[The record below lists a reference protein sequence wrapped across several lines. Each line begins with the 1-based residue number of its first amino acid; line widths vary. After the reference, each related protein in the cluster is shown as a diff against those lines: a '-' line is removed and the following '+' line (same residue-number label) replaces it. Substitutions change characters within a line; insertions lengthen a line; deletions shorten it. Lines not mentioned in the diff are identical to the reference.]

1 MSLLSRVADAGMG
14 EKQPPAPCRQ
24 PPATGLPCLVV
35 SEVKSRQARRDIRLA
50 ESSRR
55 LGAGGWGLKAEGWRL
70 PPTPTLFLLLAM
82 LAPGSTVY
90 AASLIAVDADQQSAF
105 GITLASPLPAAE
117 TLTRR
122 YPAEVAVPNRQ
133 MRVVAAPQS
142 GVLESLLVAEGER
155 VEIGQVLA
163 ELRSPELVDAQSQ
176 YLESLTRLE
185 LIETELARDRTLF
198 REGVIAERR
207 LLESQSKQREL
218 TTMVEQR
225 LQLLELAGFGS
236 EDIMTL
242 ARTRR
247 LTSRLPVRAPIGGVV
262 LEQMVSTG
270 QSVATAAPLYRVA
283 ELNPLWLEIHVPV
296 ERIVGVQEGGRVL
309 LPREDTAGTIVTIGR
324 MVHGQDQGVL
334 VRAEI
339 TEGTERLRPGQFV
352 EVQLSAEAQGESWR
366 VPLES
371 VVRHAGNAYVF
382 VNRDGGFEALPVR
395 VLAEEE
401 GSAVVAGGL
410 STADR
415 LAVTGVVAVKA
426 AWLGGAE

>member
-1 MSLLSRVADAGMG
+1 MSLLSRVADAGTRQ
-14 EKQPPAPCRQ
+14 KQPPAPCRK
-24 PPATGLPCLVV
+24 PPATGLPCFVG
-35 SEVKSRQARRDIRLA
+35 SEVRSRQGHRGIRLA
-50 ESSRR
+50 ESCRR
-55 LGAGGWGLKAEGWRL
+55 QGAGGWRL
-70 PPTPTLFLLLAM
+70 PPTPTLCLLLAM
-82 LAPGSTVY
+82 LAQVSAVQ
-90 AASLIAVDADQQSAF
+90 AANLIAVDTGQQRAF
-105 GITLASPLPAAE
+105 GITLTAPLPAAE

-155 VEIGQVLA
+155 VEVGQVLA

-218 TTMVEQR
+218 TTMVEQH

-247 LTSRLPVRAPIGGVV
+247 LTSRLTVRAPIGGVV

-339 TEGTERLRPGQFV
+339 TEGAERLRPGQFV
-352 EVQLSAEAQGESWR
+352 EVQLSAAAEGESWR

-371 VVRHAGNAYVF
+371 LVRHAGNAYLF
-382 VNRDGGFEALPVR
+382 VSRDGGFEALPVR

-401 GSAVVAGGL
+401 GSAVVAGEL
-410 STADR
+410 TAADR
-415 LAVTGVVAVKA
+415 LAVTGVVAIKA

>member
-1 MSLLSRVADAGMG
+1 M
-14 EKQPPAPCRQ
+14 
-24 PPATGLPCLVV
+24 
-35 SEVKSRQARRDIRLA
+35 
-50 ESSRR
+50 
-55 LGAGGWGLKAEGWRL
+55 
-70 PPTPTLFLLLAM
+70 TPTLCVLLAL
-82 LAPGSTVY
+82 LAQGGTVS
-90 AASLIAVDADQQSAF
+90 AASLIAVDADQQRAF
-105 GITLASPLPAAE
+105 GITLTTPLPAAE

-122 YPAEVAVPNRQ
+122 YPAEVTVPNRQ

-155 VEIGQVLA
+155 VEVGQVLA

-185 LIETELARDRTLF
+185 LIESELARDRTLF
-198 REGVIAERR
+198 GEGIIAERR

-218 TTMVEQR
+218 TTLVEQR
-225 LQLLELAGFGS
+225 LQLLELAGFSS

-247 LTSRLPVRAPIGGVV
+247 LTSRLPVRAPIRGVV

-270 QSVATAAPLYRVA
+270 QSVATASPLYRVA

-296 ERIVGVQEGGRVL
+296 ERIVGLQEGGRVL
-309 LPREDTAGTIVTIGR
+309 LPREGTAGTVVTIGR
-324 MVHGQDQGVL
+324 MVHDQDQGVL

-339 TEGTERLRPGQFV
+339 SEGIERLRPGQFV
-352 EVQLSAEAQGESWR
+352 EVQLSAEAEGESWR
-366 VPLES
+366 VPTEA

-382 VNRDGGFEALPVR
+382 VSRGDGFEALPVR

-401 GSAVVAGGL
+401 GSAVVAGDL
-410 STADR
+410 TATDR
-415 LAVTGVVAVKA
+415 IAVTGVVAVKA

>member
-1 MSLLSRVADAGMG
+1 MKPSL
-14 EKQPPAPCRQ
+14 
-24 PPATGLPCLVV
+24 CL
-35 SEVKSRQARRDIRLA
+35 LA
-50 ESSRR
+50 
-55 LGAGGWGLKAEGWRL
+55 
-70 PPTPTLFLLLAM
+70 AM
-82 LAPGSTVY
+82 LAQGGTVS
-90 AASLIAVDADQQSAF
+90 AASLIAVDADQQRAF
-105 GITLASPLPAAE
+105 GISLTAPLPAAE

-122 YPAEVAVPNRQ
+122 YPAEVTVPNRQ

-155 VEIGQVLA
+155 VEVGQVLA

-176 YLESLTRLE
+176 YLESLTRLA
-185 LIETELARDRTLF
+185 LIESELARDRNLF

-218 TTMVEQR
+218 ATMVEQR
-225 LQLLELAGFGS
+225 LQLLKLAGFGS
-236 EDIMTL
+236 EDIATL

-247 LTSRLPVRAPIGGVV
+247 LTSQLPVRTPIGGVV

-270 QSVATAAPLYRVA
+270 QSVATASPLYRVA
-283 ELNPLWLEIHVPV
+283 ELNPLWLEIRVPV
-296 ERIVGVQEGGRVL
+296 ERITGLQEGGRVR
-309 LPREDTAGTIVTIGR
+309 LPREGISGTVITIGR
-324 MVHGQDQGVL
+324 MVHSQDQGVL

-339 TEGTERLRPGQFV
+339 SEGTARLRPGQYV
-352 EVQLSAEAQGESWR
+352 EVQLSAAAEGESWR
-366 VPLES
+366 VPLET

-401 GSAVVAGGL
+401 GSAVVAGEL
-410 STADR
+410 TAADR

>member
-1 MSLLSRVADAGMG
+1 M
-14 EKQPPAPCRQ
+14 K
-24 PPATGLPCLVV
+24 
-35 SEVKSRQARRDIRLA
+35 
-50 ESSRR
+50 
-55 LGAGGWGLKAEGWRL
+55 
-70 PPTPTLFLLLAM
+70 PTLCLLLAM
-82 LAPGSTVY
+82 LAQGSTVQ
-90 AASLIAVDADQQSAF
+90 AANLIAVDADQQSAF
-105 GITLASPLPAAE
+105 GITLSAPLPVAE
-117 TLTRR
+117 TLSRR

-155 VEIGQVLA
+155 VEVGQVLA

-339 TEGTERLRPGQFV
+339 TEGAERLRPGQFV
-352 EVQLSAEAQGESWR
+352 EVQLSAAAEGESWR

-371 VVRHAGNAYVF
+371 LVRHAGNAYLF
-382 VNRDGGFEALPVR
+382 VSRDGGFEALPVR

-401 GSAVVAGGL
+401 GSAVVAGEL
-410 STADR
+410 TAADR
-415 LAVTGVVAVKA
+415 LAVTGVVAIKA

>member
-1 MSLLSRVADAGMG
+1 MKPSI
-14 EKQPPAPCRQ
+14 C
-24 PPATGLPCLVV
+24 
-35 SEVKSRQARRDIRLA
+35 
-50 ESSRR
+50 
-55 LGAGGWGLKAEGWRL
+55 
-70 PPTPTLFLLLAM
+70 LLLAM
-82 LAPGSTVY
+82 LAQVSAVS
-90 AASLIAVDADQQSAF
+90 AAGLIPVDAHQQGAF
-105 GITLASPLPAAE
+105 GITLTAPLPAAE
-117 TLTRR
+117 TLSRR

-133 MRVVAAPQS
+133 LRVVAAPQG

-155 VEIGQVLA
+155 VAVGQVLA

-176 YLESLTRLE
+176 YLEAVTRLE
-185 LIETELARDRTLF
+185 LIESELARDRTLF

-225 LQLLELAGFGS
+225 LQLLELAGFS
-236 EDIMTL
+236 REDIMTL

-247 LTSRLPVRAPIGGVV
+247 LTSRLSVRAPISGVV

-296 ERIVGVQEGGRVL
+296 ERIAGLREGGRVV
-309 LPREDTAGTIVTIGR
+309 LPGANTAGTIVTIGR

-339 TEGTERLRPGQFV
+339 TEGIAELRPGQFV
-352 EVQLSAEAQGESWR
+352 EVQLGAEAQGKGWR

-382 VNRDGGFEALPVR
+382 VSRDGGFEALPVQ

-401 GSAVVAGGL
+401 GSAVVAGEL
-410 STADR
+410 TAADR

>member
-1 MSLLSRVADAGMG
+1 MQAG
-14 EKQPPAPCRQ
+14 
-24 PPATGLPCLVV
+24 
-35 SEVKSRQARRDIRLA
+35 
-50 ESSRR
+50 
-55 LGAGGWGLKAEGWRL
+55 GWRL
-70 PPTPTLFLLLAM
+70 PLTPILCFLLAM
-82 LAPGSTVY
+82 LAQGGTVS

-105 GITLASPLPAAE
+105 GITLTAPVPAAE

-155 VEIGQVLA
+155 VEVGQVLA

-236 EDIMTL
+236 EDIMSL

-296 ERIVGVQEGGRVL
+296 ERILGLQEGGRVV

-339 TEGTERLRPGQFV
+339 TDGAERLRPGQFV
-352 EVQLSAEAQGESWR
+352 EVQLSAEAPGESWR

-401 GSAVVAGGL
+401 GSAVVAGEL
-410 STADR
+410 TAADR

>member
-1 MSLLSRVADAGMG
+1 
-14 EKQPPAPCRQ
+14 
-24 PPATGLPCLVV
+24 
-35 SEVKSRQARRDIRLA
+35 
-50 ESSRR
+50 
-55 LGAGGWGLKAEGWRL
+55 
-70 PPTPTLFLLLAM
+70 LLLAI
-82 LAPGSTVY
+82 LAPGGTVS
-90 AASLIAVDADQQSAF
+90 AASLIAVDAAQQLAF
-105 GITLASPLPAAE
+105 GITLTAPLPAAE

-155 VEIGQVLA
+155 VEVGQVLA
-163 ELRSPELVDAQSQ
+163 ELRSAELVDAQSQ

-185 LIETELARDRTLF
+185 LIESELARDRTLF

-371 VVRHAGNAYVF
+371 VVRHAGHAYVF
-382 VNRDGGFEALPVR
+382 VNRDGGFEALQVQ

-401 GSAVVAGGL
+401 GSAVVSGGL

>member
-1 MSLLSRVADAGMG
+1 MISIAFGVSPGLA
-14 EKQPPAPCRQ
+14 QP
-24 PPATGLPCLVV
+24 
-35 SEVKSRQARRDIRLA
+35 RLA
-50 ESSRR
+50 EARV
-55 LGAGGWGLKAEGWRL
+55 LFVAAALVFQLDGA
-70 PPTPTLFLLLAM
+70 
-82 LAPGSTVY
+82 
-90 AASLIAVDADQQSAF
+90 AAADLIPVDAAQQAAF
-105 GITLASPLPAAE
+105 AIELAAPAPASE
-117 TLTRR
+117 SLTRR

-155 VEIGQVLA
+155 VEVGQVLA

-185 LIETELARDRTLF
+185 LIESELARDRTLF
-198 REGVIAERR
+198 SEGVIAERR

-218 TTMVEQR
+218 TTLVEQR
-225 LQLLELAGFGS
+225 RQLLELAGFS
-236 EDIMTL
+236 REDIMTL

-247 LTSRLPVRAPIGGVV
+247 LTSRLPVRSPIGGVV

-296 ERIVGVQEGGRVL
+296 ERILGLQEGGRVL

-324 MVHGQDQGVL
+324 MVHGRDQGVL

-339 TEGTERLRPGQFV
+339 SEGTAGLRPGQFV
-352 EVQLSAEAQGESWR
+352 EVQLSAATEAESWR
-366 VPLES
+366 VPLGS
-371 VVRHAGNAYVF
+371 VVRHAGDAYVF
-382 VNRDGGFEALPVR
+382 VVRDGGFEALPVR

-410 STADR
+410 TAADR
-415 LAVTGVVAVKA
+415 LAVSGVVAIKA